1 MTIKDF
7 VQDLVEVRSVSPKP
21 YVERSQQR
29 QIEELHRGTILK
41 AELLSVNNALMRLT
55 ELIYLVSDD
64 GEQDNVDVATGRILI
79 AKPWGSIGRVYFGLS
94 RRTADIMRQCL
105 LHKRPSRRPLLYFF
119 DRATNDW
126 FVNLIDY
133 STLQAAMFWIKHE
146 AISLS
151 EWRQSGNELR
161 ERLATRQQQSGNS
174 LATGR
179 QHGM

>member
-1 MTIKDF
+1 MAIKDF
-7 VQDLVEVRSVSPKP
+7 VHDLAEVRSVSPKP

-29 QIEELHRGTILK
+29 QLAELHRGAILK

-79 AKPWGSIGRVYFGLS
+79 AKPWGSLGRVYFGLS

-119 DRATNDW
+119 DHTANDW
-126 FVNLIDY
+126 FVNLAEY
-133 STLQAAMFWIKHE
+133 PALQAAMFWVKHE

-161 ERLATRQQQSGNS
+161 ERLATGRQHNGNS

-179 QHGM
+179 QPGM